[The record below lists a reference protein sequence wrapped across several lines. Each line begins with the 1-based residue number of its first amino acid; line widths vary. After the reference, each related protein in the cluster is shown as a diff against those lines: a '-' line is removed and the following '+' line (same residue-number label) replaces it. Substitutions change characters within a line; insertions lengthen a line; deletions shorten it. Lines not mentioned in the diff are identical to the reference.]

1 MYDFLQK
8 YVKIALLLN
17 KITIMY
23 AKSRLTGMLIDF
35 VLLFYELLTI

>member
-1 MYDFLQK
+1 MYDFLQNMC
-8 YVKIALLLN
+8 KIALLLN